1 VSLVYA
7 KYESEALL
15 DDEVLCLA
23 AEIILLLDHG
33 FSIMILNTVILWK
46 TLTIISSG
54 STNVVVK

>member
-1 VSLVYA
+1 VYA